1 MFNGTKEGEEEEKE
15 GCGHE
20 IKEKVG
26 RKEGRQEEE
35 MKGKLEAGMAGGGSP
50 QLGLQQAVAEENRNI
65 SPSHCGP
72 STCFSSCFIISL
84 AEGKVRTR
92 RFPFSRCGKTADDG
106 FPLQKCTFV
115 SLQSSTES
123 LLLDILL
130 VPPSSGRQRGERNQ
144 IKSTAASSPVL
155 PGGTVCLVSIR
166 FIAKQNKYRSD

>member
-1 MFNGTKEGEEEEKE
+1 MGRNRGEPELNKNENRCLMEQRKEKRKRRKDVGRV
-15 GCGHE
+15 
-20 IKEKVG
+20 KEKVG

-106 FPLQKCTFV
+106 FPLQKMYICLAPKQHRESAFRYFI
-115 SLQSSTES
+115 SSS
-123 LLLDILL
+123 
-130 VPPSSGRQRGERNQ
+130 VQRQAERREEPN
-144 IKSTAASSPVL
+144 
-155 PGGTVCLVSIR
+155 
-166 FIAKQNKYRSD
+166 

>member
-72 STCFSSCFIISL
+72 STCLSSCFIISL

-92 RFPFSRCGKTADDG
+92 RFPFSPCGKTADDG
-106 FPLQKCTFV
+106 FPLQKMYICLAPKQHRESAFRYFI
-115 SLQSSTES
+115 SSS
-123 LLLDILL
+123 
-130 VPPSSGRQRGERNQ
+130 VQRQAERREEPN
-144 IKSTAASSPVL
+144 
-155 PGGTVCLVSIR
+155 
-166 FIAKQNKYRSD
+166 

>member
-1 MFNGTKEGEEEEKE
+1 MGRNRGEPELNKNENRCLMEQRK
-15 GCGHE
+15 GKRKRRKDVGRV
-20 IKEKVG
+20 KEKVG

-106 FPLQKCTFV
+106 FPLQKMYICLAPKQHRESAFRYFI
-115 SLQSSTES
+115 SSS
-123 LLLDILL
+123 
-130 VPPSSGRQRGERNQ
+130 VQRQAERREEPN
-144 IKSTAASSPVL
+144 
-155 PGGTVCLVSIR
+155 
-166 FIAKQNKYRSD
+166 

>member
-1 MFNGTKEGEEEEKE
+1 MGRNRGEPELNKNENRCLMEQRKEKRKRRKDVGRV
-15 GCGHE
+15 
-20 IKEKVG
+20 KEKVG

-92 RFPFSRCGKTADDG
+92 RFPFSPCGKTADDG
-106 FPLQKCTFV
+106 FPLQKMYICLAPKQHRESAFRYFI
-115 SLQSSTES
+115 SSS
-123 LLLDILL
+123 
-130 VPPSSGRQRGERNQ
+130 VQRQAERREEPN
-144 IKSTAASSPVL
+144 
-155 PGGTVCLVSIR
+155 
-166 FIAKQNKYRSD
+166 

>member
-1 MFNGTKEGEEEEKE
+1 MGRNRGEPELNKNENRCLMEQRKEKRKRRKDVGRV
-15 GCGHE
+15 
-20 IKEKVG
+20 KEKVG

-106 FPLQKCTFV
+106 FPLQKMYICLAPKQHRESAFRYFI
-115 SLQSSTES
+115 SSS
-123 LLLDILL
+123 
-130 VPPSSGRQRGERNQ
+130 VQRLAERREEPN
-144 IKSTAASSPVL
+144 
-155 PGGTVCLVSIR
+155 
-166 FIAKQNKYRSD
+166 

>member
-1 MFNGTKEGEEEEKE
+1 
-15 GCGHE
+15 
-20 IKEKVG
+20 
-26 RKEGRQEEE
+26 

-106 FPLQKCTFV
+106 FPLQKMYICLAPKQHRESAFRYFI
-115 SLQSSTES
+115 SSS
-123 LLLDILL
+123 
-130 VPPSSGRQRGERNQ
+130 VQQQAERREEPN
-144 IKSTAASSPVL
+144 
-155 PGGTVCLVSIR
+155 
-166 FIAKQNKYRSD
+166 

>member
-1 MFNGTKEGEEEEKE
+1 MGRNRGEPELKKNENRCLMEQRKEKRKRRKDVGRV
-15 GCGHE
+15 
-20 IKEKVG
+20 KEKVG

-106 FPLQKCTFV
+106 FPLQKMYICLAPKQHRESAFRYFI
-115 SLQSSTES
+115 SSS
-123 LLLDILL
+123 
-130 VPPSSGRQRGERNQ
+130 VQRQAERREEPN
-144 IKSTAASSPVL
+144 
-155 PGGTVCLVSIR
+155 
-166 FIAKQNKYRSD
+166 